1 VVLAALVALQ
11 VSLGQSVSGD
21 TLRIRDVAGPP
32 SPAGRLDTLAWGPPQ
47 ITIPT
52 RRGVVSLWLLRAADT
67 VFVAARMPDRSASWA
82 DAIEVCLDIAGDRAA
97 KLEHDDF
104 RFALHRIL
112 DSSVVYRGSN
122 GRWQPPRDDP
132 DWRVGPTH
140 GGGGWEAA
148 AASDGSGWSVVLRL
162 DPAWVAGEAGRWSA
176 IAFVVHDDDPNGWY
190 RWPILQGAG
199 AAAPI
204 EDSTASWIP
213 IGPAR

>member
-1 VVLAALVALQ
+1 MLAALVALQ
-11 VSLGQSVSGD
+11 VSFGQSAAVD
-21 TLRIRDVAGPP
+21 TLRIRDVLAAP
-32 SPAGRLDTLAWGPPQ
+32 SPNGRFDTLPWGAPQ

-52 RRGVVSLWLLRAADT
+52 RQGTVSLWLLRAMDT
-67 VFVAARMPDRSASWA
+67 VFVAGTMPDRSDSWA
-82 DAIEVCLDIAGDRAA
+82 DVIAVCLDVAGDRTP
-97 KLEHDDF
+97 KPGHDDF
-104 RFALHRIL
+104 QFALHRLL

-148 AASDGSGWSVVLRL
+148 AVSDGRGWSVVLRL
-162 DPAWVAGEAGRWSA
+162 DPAWVAGSEGRWPA

-190 RWPILQGAG
+190 RWPVPYGTE
-199 AAAPI
+199 AAVPI
-204 EDSTASWIP
+204 EDSPTAWIP